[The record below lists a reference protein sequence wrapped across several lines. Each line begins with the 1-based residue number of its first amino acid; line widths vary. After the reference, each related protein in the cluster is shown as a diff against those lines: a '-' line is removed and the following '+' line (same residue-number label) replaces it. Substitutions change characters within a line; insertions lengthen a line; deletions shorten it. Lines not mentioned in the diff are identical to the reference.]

1 MSKLLDA
8 SMRHS
13 SGQQAKEELTS
24 GRPCRFGIEVAVDA
38 AARNSADLAS
48 PKILL
53 GSLEDIH
60 RRVLERHMPRAF
72 AVTTLLVV
80 EAV

>member
-1 MSKLLDA
+1 M
-8 SMRHS
+8 
-13 SGQQAKEELTS
+13 
-24 GRPCRFGIEVAVDA
+24 DA

-72 AVTTLLVV
+72 AFAAVTTLLVEGEIAEYLGPV
-80 EAV
+80 ADIQTRASDGEIDEIRGS

>member
-1 MSKLLDA
+1 M
-8 SMRHS
+8 
-13 SGQQAKEELTS
+13 
-24 GRPCRFGIEVAVDA
+24 DA

-72 AVTTLLVV
+72 AFAAVTTLLVV